1 MENFFV
7 GNNCQPIDANE
18 NNFCF
23 VGEYT
28 YGRRIVGIYTDK
40 MYYGIQIKGEVVS
53 PWFEKLV
60 IMPNFNICQK
70 GKKNFLTSPDGK
82 RVISSEYKEIE
93 DFRKL
98 PMLNR
103 YYAKTE
109 DFEGKYGTVSSEG
122 KTGIECSQE
131 ELTRFGSA
139 FAVCGKEFN
148 GQLRYGIF
156 GVDGEKVVDYKYVCY
171 VTNGGK
177 VCLKSPEGEL
187 VAYDIFGV
195 LIKK

>member
-53 PWFEKLV
+53 PWFEKQV

-70 GKKNFLTSPDGK
+70 GKKNFCK
-82 RVISSEYKEIE
+82 IE
-93 DFRKL
+93 M
-98 PMLNR
+98 P
-103 YYAKTE
+103 
-109 DFEGKYGTVSSEG
+109 
-122 KTGIECSQE
+122 
-131 ELTRFGSA
+131 
-139 FAVCGKEFN
+139 
-148 GQLRYGIF
+148 
-156 GVDGEKVVDYKYVCY
+156 
-171 VTNGGK
+171 
-177 VCLKSPEGEL
+177 
-187 VAYDIFGV
+187 
-195 LIKK
+195 